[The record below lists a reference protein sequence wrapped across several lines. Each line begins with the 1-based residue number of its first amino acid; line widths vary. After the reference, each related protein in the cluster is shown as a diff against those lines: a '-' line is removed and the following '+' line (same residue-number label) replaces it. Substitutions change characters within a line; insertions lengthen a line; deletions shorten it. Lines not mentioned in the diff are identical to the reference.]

1 MNVSS
6 EYLAPAALILLV
18 QAETHPAV
26 GGHLLA
32 PVDQDVDV
40 VGVVQGLALTPDHRE
55 GGGHVGGA
63 GGVGE
68 LHLVAVDGVG
78 QQLGVHTRHPT
89 LDVELTH
96 KPDTRVKLNSFVCEA
111 FTLYLRIIIVC

>member
-68 LHLVAVDGVG
+68 LHLVAVDRVG
-78 QQLGVHTRHPT
+78 EQLGVDARNPS

-96 KPDTRVKLNSFVCEA
+96 EPEKKGTGKK
-111 FTLYLRIIIVC
+111 

>member
-96 KPDTRVKLNSFVCEA
+96 KPEPNKINSEGQIMME
-111 FTLYLRIIIVC
+111 TWIG

>member
-6 EYLAPAALILLV
+6 ESLAPAALILLV

-40 VGVVQGLALTPDHRE
+40 VGVVQGLALTPDHGE
-55 GGGHVGGA
+55 GRGHVGRPR
-63 GGVGE
+63 GVGE
-68 LHLVAVDGVG
+68 LHLVAVDRVG
-78 QQLGVHTRHPT
+78 KQLGVDARHPS

-96 KPDTRVKLNSFVCEA
+96 EPEKKGTGKK
-111 FTLYLRIIIVC
+111 